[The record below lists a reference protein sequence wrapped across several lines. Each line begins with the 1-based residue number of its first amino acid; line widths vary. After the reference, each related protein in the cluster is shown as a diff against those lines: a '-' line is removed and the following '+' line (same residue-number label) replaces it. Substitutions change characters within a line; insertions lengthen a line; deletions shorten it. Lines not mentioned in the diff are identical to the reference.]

1 MLNQLSSRAN
11 EESPSDENGDDAE
24 ASESPEENQPQKKQR
39 LIPPLYFNQ
48 LQIIQD
54 DYYQR

>member
-1 MLNQLSSRAN
+1 MRIVNQAN
-11 EESPSDENGDDAE
+11 LQKKT
-24 ASESPEENQPQKKQR
+24 QPQKKQK
-39 LIPPLYFNQ
+39 LIHLLSFNQ